1 MLGPFQPCWKR
12 HRYGLK
18 RRSEKGRENSN
29 KMSSLIR
36 EMVRKKGRGRG
47 EGGWIKEGAAGGKKG
62 SREGRGKKGRRRGR
76 RGEVGES
83 SPQTGVKSP
92 KESTGEQDRFFT
104 TILQL
109 ELGWFSPTLGLCI
122 RGPWVSH
129 VAQLVKN
136 LPAMQGTWVWSL
148 GWEDPLEK
156 GKAIASSILAWRIP
170 LTV

>member
-1 MLGPFQPCWKR
+1 MNQ
-12 HRYGLK
+12 
-18 RRSEKGRENSN
+18 
-29 KMSSLIR
+29 
-36 EMVRKKGRGRG
+36 RG
-47 EGGWIKEGAAGGKKG
+47 G
-62 SREGRGKKGRRRGR
+62 SRREEGIKRGKGEERKEE

-136 LPAMQGTWVWSL
+136 LPAMQGTWV
-148 GWEDPLEK
+148 
-156 GKAIASSILAWRIP
+156 
-170 LTV
+170 